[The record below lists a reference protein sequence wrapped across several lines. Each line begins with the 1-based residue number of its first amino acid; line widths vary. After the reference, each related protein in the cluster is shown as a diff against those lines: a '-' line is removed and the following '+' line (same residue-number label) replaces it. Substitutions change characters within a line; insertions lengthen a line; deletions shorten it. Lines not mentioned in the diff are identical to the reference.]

1 MEQNKERTRRQEEIE
16 RIIADTAKQTAS
28 EVVRQQ
34 NIVNQTNLYRVME
47 RLLRSYKALQ
57 KIVCNPDE
65 YGFLPPARSK
75 SITVAPPSG
84 GGLRDYDEA
93 LEDILKARHTS
104 FERTV
109 ARYDEIDNVVR
120 LYEDRPEFIVI
131 RMYYFGEDADG
142 NERPAESKYYSFE
155 EISEALNARGIQRSE
170 KTLRK
175 WRTALVQEMTV
186 TLFGIDGALSV
197 ENRDAR
203 RQE

>member
-1 MEQNKERTRRQEEIE
+1 MEQKKEKTKKQEELE
-16 RIIADTAKQTAS
+16 KIIADTAKLTAS

-34 NIVNQTNLYRVME
+34 NVANQTNLYRVME
-47 RLLRSYKALQ
+47 RLLRSYKAIQ
-57 KIVCNPDE
+57 KIVSNPDE
-65 YGFLPPARSK
+65 YGFEPPARST
-75 SITVAPPSG
+75 SISVAPPPG
-84 GGLRDYDEA
+84 GGFRDREEA
-93 LEDILKARHTS
+93 MEDILKARHTS

-109 ARYDEIDNVVR
+109 ARFNEINNVVK

-131 RMYYFGEDADG
+131 RMYYFNEDADG
-142 NERPAESKYYSFE
+142 CERPADSKYYSFE
-155 EISEALNARGIQRSE
+155 EISEELSARGIQRSD

-197 ENRDAR
+197 ENRDTR